1 VYEPILL
8 TKAEAKVVTLL
19 FEGMEADQIS
29 KVLGVFR
36 KTINDH
42 LRRVYRKAGVKSALG
57 LVAMAYRNGGYLW

>member
-1 VYEPILL
+1 M
-8 TKAEAKVVTLL
+8 VTLL